1 MVPRDLV
8 KGSAGFIMRG
18 IWLRTMSHCAFHSC
32 MAKCW
37 SLFDVH
43 TAKQRKNAFIAKVNA
58 IFRADGGDKVVD
70 GNNISTA
77 NSSQIFNLAVAFKDA
92 SVEAAFMRGDSE
104 TMTSNYKVDK
114 E

>member
-1 MVPRDLV
+1 
-8 KGSAGFIMRG
+8 
-18 IWLRTMSHCAFHSC
+18 

-77 NSSQIFNLAVAFKDA
+77 NSSQIFNLANLAVAFKDA
-92 SVEAAFMRGDSE
+92 SVEAAFMRGGSE